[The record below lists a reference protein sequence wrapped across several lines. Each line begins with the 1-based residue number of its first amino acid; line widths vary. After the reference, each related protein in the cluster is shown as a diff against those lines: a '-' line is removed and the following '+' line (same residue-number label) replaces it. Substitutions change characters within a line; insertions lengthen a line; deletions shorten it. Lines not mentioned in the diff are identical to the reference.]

1 MLIWQR
7 KWLVEMETKK
17 KALGKGLEQ
26 LFSNNVID
34 FENFEDTVVEENKKD
49 VTEINIDEI
58 RSNPYQPRRTFDTE
72 TLNELAKSIE
82 EYGVVQPIIVKK
94 SIKGYELIAGE
105 RRTKAAKIAGLK
117 VIPAIIKDF
126 DDQQMMEIALIENI
140 QREDLNPID
149 EALSISNIIK
159 LRGYTQDEF
168 ANKFGKSRTYVTN
181 ILGLLKLPD
190 DVKKMVERRTLSMS
204 HARVLSKIDDDE
216 KVVRLAKQVITDE
229 LSVRDLERITQEEK
243 KEVEFVKTK
252 KESFDHKYRMYENII
267 MDNLD
272 TKVRVSKKK
281 IEIYFDGVNELE
293 EILSKMN
300 VKVEEE

>member
-1 MLIWQR
+1 
-7 KWLVEMETKK
+7 METKK

-82 EYGVVQPIIVKK
+82 EYGVVQPVIVKK

-140 QREDLNPID
+140 QREDLNPMD
-149 EALSISNIIK
+149 EAVSISNIIK

-181 ILGLLKLPD
+181 ILGLLKLPE
-190 DVKKMVERRTLSMS
+190 DVKKMVEKRTLSMS
-204 HARVLSKIDDDE
+204 HARVLSKIDDEE

-229 LSVRDLERITQEEK
+229 LSVRELEKITQDDK
-243 KEVEFVKTK
+243 KEIEVVKNK
-252 KESFDHKYRMYENII
+252 SGGYDHKYRMYENII
-267 MDNLD
+267 MNNLD

>member
-1 MLIWQR
+1 
-7 KWLVEMETKK
+7 METKK

-82 EYGVVQPIIVKK
+82 EYGVVQPVIVKK

-140 QREDLNPID
+140 QREDLNPMD
-149 EALSISNIIK
+149 EAVSISNIIK

-181 ILGLLKLPD
+181 ILGLLKLPE
-190 DVKKMVERRTLSMS
+190 DVKKMVEKRTLSMS
-204 HARVLSKIDDDE
+204 HARVLSKIDDEE

-229 LSVRDLERITQEEK
+229 LSVRELEKITQDDK
-243 KEVEFVKTK
+243 KEIEVVKNK
-252 KESFDHKYRMYENII
+252 SGGYDHKYRMYENML